1 MVRAFTSIGI
11 PLRRSAYQV
20 STLFVG
26 SVSWLYYNSY
36 LVAIRPAF
44 ILLTMMIIHGDR
56 INIPI
61 LAIAF
66 LLTLIVYSY
75 DRFSS
80 LEDDRVTNPERSELL
95 IRKKKHYPCYLASC
109 LGMLALLVVF
119 FAKEEL
125 MSLAILVVILIT
137 IGILYTVMLKNF
149 TKYIPAFKSMLVASE
164 WGATIALL
172 YGISYNSY
180 FSAFTLIFTAF
191 VFIKLFTLTVFYDIK
206 DTESDASS
214 RLKTVP
220 VMLGHNNTLRLLT
233 ILTIISWTPLVI
245 GAFLFNQPE
254 LSLLL
259 IPCSAFVF
267 VAIGNIRSNRGKPSK
282 CDLLVSLEYIM
293 WPTGI
298 VIVMAIGNVLNYLL
312 AAI

>member
-1 MVRAFTSIGI
+1 M
-11 PLRRSAYQV
+11 AYPV

-56 INIPI
+56 IDIPI

-80 LEDDRVTNPERSELL
+80 LEEDRATNPERSELL
-95 IRKKKHYPCYLASC
+95 IRKKKHYPYYLATC
-109 LGMLALLVVF
+109 IGILAALVVF
-119 FAKEEL
+119 FAKTEL
-125 MSLAILVVILIT
+125 MSLVIFIVILIT

-149 TKYIPAFKSMLVASE
+149 TKHIPAFKSILVASE

-180 FSAFTLIFTAF
+180 ISPFTLIFTAF
-191 VFIKLFTLTVFYDIK
+191 IFLKLFILTVFYDIK
-206 DTESDASS
+206 DIDSDASK

-233 ILTIISWTPLVI
+233 ILTIVSWTPLVV
-245 GAFLFNQPE
+245 GTFLFNQPE

-259 IPCSAFVF
+259 IPFSAFVF
-267 VAIGNIRSNRGKPSK
+267 VAIGTMRSNRGKPSK
-282 CDLLVSLEYIM
+282 YDLLVSLEYIM

-298 VIVMAIGNVLNYLL
+298 VIVMATGNVLNYIL